1 MQNKEDKMAITT
13 VSRWKGDR
21 EKAFPIARGIAPMLK
36 RHGAVSVRF
45 GDCHSGPY
53 AGQMFVAITY
63 PDGATYGR
71 ALQAQSEDAQFQKA
85 YAEASKI
92 AELQDRSV
100 LVTQDL

>member
-1 MQNKEDKMAITT
+1 MAITT

-21 EKAFPIARGIAPMLK
+21 ERALPLARQIAPILK

-45 GDCHSGPY
+45 GDCHSGAY

-71 ALQAQSEDAQFQKA
+71 AMQAQSEDSEFQRI

-92 AELQDRSV
+92 GELQERSV